1 MHRVVWTIALAATLA
16 AVLAVGVRERDAQ
29 GGSLPGEAPAVLAV
43 ARAIEQIAHDP
54 SGWEKRTQSAV
65 RAASVAVETGEVR
78 SAEGYYVLA
87 FQYQRE
93 RNVPD
98 ATLMYRRA
106 MVLRPE
112 WAWPYVGLGSLVGR
126 LDPEQREEGITLVR
140 EGIALQP
147 DWYQAHDV
155 LAQLLRAAGRLEEA
169 RKEAKYA
176 LDLHP
181 DDIATQNNYANLLV
195 SMGELAEAE
204 KHYRQAI
211 ALGPDHPKPYYN
223 LACVYTL
230 MGRTD
235 DALKYL
241 AQGIDLA
248 PVLRSQA
255 AQDTDLTALRTHPDF
270 RRLVF
275 GEEPKGSDDPG
286 SSIREAT

>member
-1 MHRVVWTIALAATLA
+1 MAATLA
-16 AVLAVGVRERDAQ
+16 AVLAVGVRERDAL
-29 GGSLPGEAPAVLAV
+29 GRGLPGQSPAALAV
-43 ARAIEQIAHDP
+43 AQAIDQIAHDP

-65 RAASVAVETGEVR
+65 RAASVAVETGDLR

-98 ATLMYRRA
+98 ATLMYHRSI
-106 MVLRPE
+106 VLRPE

-126 LDPEQREEGITLVR
+126 QDPEQREEGITLVR

-147 DWYQAHDV
+147 DWYHAHDV
-155 LAQLLRAAGRLEEA
+155 LAQLLRAAGRLDEA

-181 DDIATQNNYANLLV
+181 EDIATQNNYANLLV
-195 SMGELAEAE
+195 SLGELEEAE
-204 KHYRQAI
+204 EHYRQAI

-235 DALKYL
+235 DALHYL
-241 AQGIDLA
+241 AQGIDRA
-248 PVLRSQA
+248 PVLRAQA
-255 AQDTDLTALRTHPDF
+255 AQDKDLTALRSHPLF
-270 RRLVF
+270 RRLVH
-275 GEEPKGSDDPG
+275 GEEAEG
-286 SSIREAT
+286 I